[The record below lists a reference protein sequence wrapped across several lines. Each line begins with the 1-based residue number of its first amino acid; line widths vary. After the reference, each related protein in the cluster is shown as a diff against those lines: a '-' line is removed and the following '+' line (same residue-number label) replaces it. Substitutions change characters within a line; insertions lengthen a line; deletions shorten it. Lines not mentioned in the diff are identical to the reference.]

1 MVVRTFLWLSLVSA
15 AHGFLAPAP
24 RALKP
29 LSTRRG
35 EALYASK
42 AKQGLF
48 SPAVEAT
55 KAIMGEQELLEFRAK
70 VILEHSKVIGKFVD
84 THDSKFGQ
92 IALKTLFDA
101 ADKNDD
107 GTLDVDEV
115 RGALNALGFT
125 WLDEDK
131 SGQLVGRADV
141 NGDEVI
147 DFEEFAK
154 AAPKVLR
161 TNLVKLA
168 KQNGNDLGF
177 LV

>member
-55 KAIMGEQELLEFRAK
+55 KAIMGKQELLEFRAK

-84 THDSKFGQ
+84 NS
-92 IALKTLFDA
+92 IAFMIAFNNWEATPH
-101 ADKNDD
+101 
-107 GTLDVDEV
+107 
-115 RGALNALGFT
+115 
-125 WLDEDK
+125 
-131 SGQLVGRADV
+131 SRA
-141 NGDEVI
+141 
-147 DFEEFAK
+147 
-154 AAPKVLR
+154 AAP
-161 TNLVKLA
+161 
-168 KQNGNDLGF
+168 
-177 LV
+177 